1 MKPAPMPNPPI
12 PSDPDMNAIPR
23 NLRRPPGW
31 LLLTVVLAGALT
43 GAWVWAQEPGEPE
56 IPAPTESVEP
66 FRISSEEAAAAAA
79 AAREAQLNP
88 DLANPVPEVAPI
100 DPAPIPDPVQVPVP
114 NPVPDPVQT
123 PLPVRTI
130 PPTAGISAARAAAA
144 ARFSNSVTTLPSR
157 IRTTPIPSPT
167 RPAGGLFP
175 PVAGAVP
182 GGAAGP
188 GGGGVGEDDEM
199 EIGLTPE
206 DASRLEEGDLVT
218 LNFPG
223 APLETALDLYAGLVR
238 RVLLRPA
245 TLAGGPINLKFTD
258 LTREEAIEALNAV
271 LALNGISVL
280 PVGEKFVKV
289 VPSQQAVLEGTP
301 ASDQPAEQFSELG
314 QFVTK
319 LVKVTQV
326 KPGDIAQAV
335 QQFASTKVA
344 NPVLVFDDQ
353 NFFILR
359 DMAANV
365 KRMVELIKE
374 LDVAIEHDY
383 KLEVIPIRYG
393 KVDEIYDTLNS
404 VVTGQSGGG
413 GSSRST
419 RASGFQSG
427 TSRTGAGGIGGATSP
442 FTPQQSTLGAAG
454 SRTGMTS
461 PGAARS
467 SFADRLRSVSAAA
480 SGGGAQYNLLEDARI
495 IPDMRSNS
503 LLVYAN
509 KEDFKML
516 TNIVAKIDT
525 LLAQVL
531 IESIILEV
539 GLETGKDVGVSM
551 VQNPKQFGNW
561 TGTGGSINDASIA
574 TNLISALFPSGFSYF
589 GQYNNEFA
597 VAVQALATDSRARVL
612 ARPRIQT
619 THAQQAQF
627 EIGDTVPYP
636 QSSSPAFG
644 GVGGGFTPY
653 TTYQEKAVTTRL
665 SVTPYITPDG
675 LVTLE
680 VEQVIDQLGPTTKI
694 GQDEIPTIRTR
705 SASAVLSIR
714 DREPVILGGFITDRR
729 TDSTSGVPWLK
740 DLPLLGWAFRSKS
753 DFKQRSELI
762 VLIRPTIL
770 HTPED
775 AAKLAEIERRSLPNA
790 AATARE
796 FQKEEAEMA
805 ERLGVIPGDTNAVPG
820 SATSTD
826 KKDSRRKKDRQR

>member
-1 MKPAPMPNPPI
+1 M
-12 PSDPDMNAIPR
+12 D
-23 NLRRPPGW
+23 
-31 LLLTVVLAGALT
+31 
-43 GAWVWAQEPGEPE
+43 
-56 IPAPTESVEP
+56 
-66 FRISSEEAAAAAA
+66 
-79 AAREAQLNP
+79 
-88 DLANPVPEVAPI
+88 
-100 DPAPIPDPVQVPVP
+100 
-114 NPVPDPVQT
+114 
-123 PLPVRTI
+123 
-130 PPTAGISAARAAAA
+130 
-144 ARFSNSVTTLPSR
+144 
-157 IRTTPIPSPT
+157 
-167 RPAGGLFP
+167 
-175 PVAGAVP
+175 
-182 GGAAGP
+182 
-188 GGGGVGEDDEM
+188 VGM
-199 EIGLTPE
+199 TPE
-206 DASRLEEGDLVT
+206 DAANLEEGDLVT

-289 VPSQQAVLEGTP
+289 VPSQQAVLEGAQASETP
-301 ASDQPAEQFSELG
+301 AEEFSELG

-319 LVKVTQV
+319 LVKVTKV

-359 DMAANV
+359 DMSPNV

-374 LDVAIEHDY
+374 LDVTVELDY

-393 KVDEIYDTLNS
+393 KVDEIYDTLSS
-404 VVTGQSGGG
+404 VVTGQGGG
-413 GSSRST
+413 GGAAGARSS
-419 RASGFQSG
+419 RASGFRSG
-427 TSRTGAGGIGGATSP
+427 TTGTGVGGVGGVGGAGSP
-442 FTPQQSTLGAAG
+442 FSPQQSTLGSAA
-454 SRTGMTS
+454 SRSGVGGMTS

-467 SFADRLRSVSAAA
+467 SFADRLRSVSSAA
-480 SGGGAQYNLLEDARI
+480 SGGGAQYNLLADARI

-539 GLETGKDVGVSM
+539 SLENGKDFGVSM
-551 VQNPKQFGNW
+551 VQNPKQFGDW
-561 TGTGGSINDASIA
+561 AGTGGSINDANIA
-574 TNLISALFPSGFSYF
+574 TNIISALFPSGFSYF
-589 GQYNNEFA
+589 GQYKNDFA
-597 VAVQALATDSRARVL
+597 VAIKALATDSRAKVL

-619 THAQQAQF
+619 THAEPAMF

-636 QSSSPAFG
+636 QSSSPYFGG
-644 GVGGGFTPY
+644 GVGSTPF
-653 TTYQEKAVTTRL
+653 TTYQEKRVTTRL
-665 SVTPYITPDG
+665 NVTPYITPDG
-675 LVTLE
+675 IVTLE
-680 VEQVIDQLGPTTKI
+680 VEQVIDQLGPTTKV

-740 DLPLLGWAFRSKS
+740 DIPLLGWAFRSKN

-770 HTPED
+770 NTPEE
-775 AAKLAEIERRSLPNA
+775 ASKLADVERRSLPNA
-790 AATARE
+790 AAAVRE
-796 FQKEEAEMA
+796 FQRDEAEMA
-805 ERLGVIPGDTNAVPG
+805 ERLGVIIGDTNSVPD
-820 SATSTD
+820 SATSE
-826 KKDSRRKKDRQR
+826 KKSSRRKKDRQR

>member
-1 MKPAPMPNPPI
+1 
-12 PSDPDMNAIPR
+12 MNAISQK
-23 NLRRPPGW
+23 LRRPPGW
-31 LLLTVVLAGALT
+31 LLLAVALAGALT
-43 GAWVWAQEPGEPE
+43 GAWVWAQAPGEEPE
-56 IPAPTESVEP
+56 NPAPSEAETEAP
-66 FRISSEEAAAAAA
+66 ARLTSEEAAAALAAERDALPDPAA
-79 AAREAQLNP
+79 ATTPVPVATPVDPQP
-88 DLANPVPEVAPI
+88 VPTPVPE
-100 DPAPIPDPVQVPVP
+100 PVQFPVPVK
-114 NPVPDPVQT
+114 
-123 PLPVRTI
+123 TI
-130 PPTAGISAARAAAA
+130 PPPTAGVAAARAAAA
-144 ARFSNSVTTLPSR
+144 ARFSNSVSTLPSR
-157 IRTTPIPSPT
+157 IRTSAVPSPT
-167 RPAGGLFP
+167 RPAGGVFP

-182 GGAAGP
+182 GGAPGAGGAGGP
-188 GGGGVGEDDEM
+188 GGVGGVGDDEEM
-199 EIGLTPE
+199 DVGLTPE
-206 DASRLEEGDLVT
+206 DAAKLEEGDLVT

-289 VPSQQAVLEGTP
+289 VPSQQAVLEGSP

-374 LDVAIEHDY
+374 LDVTVELDY

-393 KVDEIYDTLNS
+393 KVDEIYDTLSS
-404 VVTGQSGGG
+404 VVTGQGGG
-413 GSSRST
+413 GSLGSSSRST

-427 TSRTGAGGIGGATSP
+427 TSRTGVGGVGGTTSP

-467 SFADRLRSVSAAA
+467 SFADRLRSVSSAAT
-480 SGGGAQYNLLEDARI
+480 GGAQYNLLEDARI

-539 GLETGKDVGVSM
+539 GLESGKDIGVSM

-619 THAQQAQF
+619 THAQQAHF

-636 QSSSPAFG
+636 QTSQNAFG
-644 GVGGGFTPY
+644 GIGGGFTPY

-770 HTPED
+770 NTPEE
-775 AAKLAEIERRSLPNA
+775 ASKLAEVERRTLPHA

-796 FQKEEAEMA
+796 FQKDEAEMA
-805 ERLGVIPGDTNAVPG
+805 ERLGVVPSNTNAVPE
-820 SATSTD
+820 SATSSD
-826 KKDSRRKKDRQR
+826 KGSRRKRDRQR

>member
-1 MKPAPMPNPPI
+1 
-12 PSDPDMNAIPR
+12 MNAIPR
-23 NLRRPPGW
+23 NLRRSPGG
-31 LLLTVVLAGALT
+31 LILAAMLVVARI
-43 GAWVWAQEPGEPE
+43 WAQAPGVPTPSAPTATPPATTAAAATATGTPVPASTSAT
-56 IPAPTESVEP
+56 PAPTTPAPATPVTAGLAAA
-66 FRISSEEAAAAAA
+66 RAAAAAA
-79 AAREAQLNP
+79 AAA
-88 DLANPVPEVAPI
+88 
-100 DPAPIPDPVQVPVP
+100 
-114 NPVPDPVQT
+114 
-123 PLPVRTI
+123 
-130 PPTAGISAARAAAA
+130 AGGA
-144 ARFSNSVTTLPSR
+144 SNSVTPIPARLRPGA
-157 IRTTPIPSPT
+157 IPSPL
-167 RPAGGLFP
+167 RP
-175 PVAGAVP
+175 P
-182 GGAAGP
+182 GGPLPPMAGP
-188 GGGGVGEDDEM
+188 GGARPPAPGASGPGAPGAPGTGTDPAA
-199 EIGLTPE
+199 GLTPE
-206 DASRLEEGDLVT
+206 ELENLAEGDFVSLHLQGV
-218 LNFPG
+218 PID
-223 APLETALDLYAGLVR
+223 TALAAYVQLVR

-245 TLAGGPINLKFTD
+245 TLAGGPITLDFDD
-258 LTREEAIEALNAV
+258 LSREEAIEALNAV

-280 PVGEKFVKV
+280 PVGEKFLKV
-289 VPSQQAVLEGTP
+289 VPSQQAVLEGAQAT
-301 ASDQPAEQFSELG
+301 DQAAEELSELG

-319 LVKVTQV
+319 LVKVTKV

-374 LDVAIEHDY
+374 LDVTVELDY

-393 KVDEIYDTLNS
+393 KVDEIYDTLSS
-404 VVTGQSGGG
+404 VVTGQGGG
-413 GSSRST
+413 GVGGASRST
-419 RASGFQSG
+419 RASGFRSG
-427 TSRTGAGGIGGATSP
+427 TTGGGIGGVGSTTGGMNSP
-442 FTPQQSTLGAAG
+442 FSPQQSTTGTLG
-454 SRTGMTS
+454 SRTGTTGGMTS
-461 PGAARS
+461 PGGARS
-467 SFADRLRSVSAAA
+467 SFADRLRSVSSAAA
-480 SGGGAQYNLLEDARI
+480 GGAQYNLLADARI

-539 GLETGKDVGVSM
+539 GLESGKDFGVSM
-551 VQNPKQFGNW
+551 VQNPKQFGDW
-561 TGTGGSINDASIA
+561 SGAGGSINDANIA
-574 TNLISALFPSGFSYF
+574 TNIVSALFPSGFSYF
-589 GQYNNEFA
+589 GQYKNDFA
-597 VAVQALATDSRARVL
+597 VAVKAMATDSRAKVL

-619 THAQQAQF
+619 THAQSAQF

-636 QSSSPAFG
+636 QSSSPYYGG
-644 GVGGGFTPY
+644 GVGGGFSPY
-653 TTYQEKAVTTRL
+653 TTYQEKRVTTRL
-665 SVTPYITPDG
+665 MVTPYITPDG

-740 DLPLLGWAFRSKS
+740 DLPLLGWAFRSKN

-770 HTPED
+770 NSPQE
-775 AAKLAEIERRSLPNA
+775 ASKLAEVERRSLPNA
-790 AATARE
+790 AAAVRE
-796 FQKEEAEMA
+796 FQSEEAEMA
-805 ERLGVIPGDTNAVPG
+805 ERLGVIPGDTNAAPS
-820 SATSTD
+820 SASSPD
-826 KKDSRRKKDRQR
+826 KKGSRRKKDRQR

>member
-1 MKPAPMPNPPI
+1 
-12 PSDPDMNAIPR
+12 MNAILR
-23 NLRRPPGW
+23 NLRQPTGW
-31 LLLTVVLAGALT
+31 LVLALALAGARVGAQTPPATETPVPVVVPPADLT
-43 GAWVWAQEPGEPE
+43 AAAPDREAPVGEPTPTATPTPVPTAAPGTVRPT
-56 IPAPTESVEP
+56 PATAGLAAA
-66 FRISSEEAAAAAA
+66 RAAAAAA
-79 AAREAQLNP
+79 AA
-88 DLANPVPEVAPI
+88 
-100 DPAPIPDPVQVPVP
+100 
-114 NPVPDPVQT
+114 T
-123 PLPVRTI
+123 S
-130 PPTAGISAARAAAA
+130 GAATST
-144 ARFSNSVTTLPSR
+144 SNTVTTIPSR
-157 IRTTPIPSPT
+157 IRTGPIPSPI
-167 RPAGGLFP
+167 RSAGGAFP
-175 PVAGAVP
+175 PVAGAAGGVRP
-182 GGAAGP
+182 GFPGGGPAAGGAGGAPGAAGAA
-188 GGGGVGEDDEM
+188 GDA
-199 EIGLTPE
+199 EIDVGLTPE
-206 DASRLEEGDLVT
+206 DAANLEEGDLVT

-258 LTREEAIEALNAV
+258 LTRDEAIEALNAV

-289 VPSQQAVLEGTP
+289 VPSQQAVLEGIQ
-301 ASDQPAEQFSELG
+301 ASDMPADQFSELG

-319 LVKVTQV
+319 LVKVTKV

-359 DMAANV
+359 DMSANV

-374 LDVAIEHDY
+374 LDVTVELDY

-393 KVDEIYDTLNS
+393 KVDEIYETLNS
-404 VVTGQSGGG
+404 VVTGQGGG
-413 GSSRST
+413 GAAGGRSS
-419 RASGFQSG
+419 RASGFRSGSTGAGGGVGGGGTTTPFSPQQSTPG
-427 TSRTGAGGIGGATSP
+427 SAASRTGAG
-442 FTPQQSTLGAAG
+442 
-454 SRTGMTS
+454 GMTS

-467 SFADRLRSVSAAA
+467 SFADRLRSVSSAAT
-480 SGGGAQYNLLEDARI
+480 GGAQYNLLADARI

-516 TNIVAKIDT
+516 TNLVAKIDT

-539 GLETGKDVGVSM
+539 GLESGKDVGVSM

-561 TGTGGSINDASIA
+561 SGAGGSINDANIA
-574 TNLISALFPSGFSYF
+574 TNIISALFPSGFSYF
-589 GQYNNEFA
+589 GQYNNDFA
-597 VAVQALATDSRARVL
+597 VAVKAFATDSRARVL

-636 QSSSPAFG
+636 QSSSPFL
-644 GVGGGFTPY
+644 GGGIGSAPF
-653 TTYQEKAVTTRL
+653 TTYQEKKVTTRL
-665 SVTPYITPDG
+665 MVTPYITPDG

-680 VEQVIDQLGPTTKI
+680 VEQVIDQLGPTTRV
-694 GQDEIPTIRTR
+694 GQDDIPTIRTR

-740 DLPLLGWAFRSKS
+740 DIPLLGWAFRSKS

-770 HTPED
+770 NTPEE
-775 AAKLAEIERRSLPNA
+775 ATKLAEIERRSLPNA
-790 AATARE
+790 AATVRE
-796 FQKEEAEMA
+796 FQQDEAEMA
-805 ERLGVIPGDTNAVPG
+805 ARLGVIPGDTNAVPE
-820 SATSTD
+820 STASE
-826 KKDSRRKKDRQR
+826 KKSSRRKKDRQR

>member
-1 MKPAPMPNPPI
+1 MTP
-12 PSDPDMNAIPR
+12 
-23 NLRRPPGW
+23 
-31 LLLTVVLAGALT
+31 
-43 GAWVWAQEPGEPE
+43 
-56 IPAPTESVEP
+56 
-66 FRISSEEAAAAAA
+66 EEAS
-79 AAREAQLNP
+79 Q
-88 DLANPVPEVAPI
+88 
-100 DPAPIPDPVQVPVP
+100 
-114 NPVPDPVQT
+114 
-123 PLPVRTI
+123 
-130 PPTAGISAARAAAA
+130 
-144 ARFSNSVTTLPSR
+144 
-157 IRTTPIPSPT
+157 
-167 RPAGGLFP
+167 
-175 PVAGAVP
+175 
-182 GGAAGP
+182 
-188 GGGGVGEDDEM
+188 
-199 EIGLTPE
+199 
-206 DASRLEEGDLVT
+206 LEEGDLIK
-218 LNFPG
+218 LNFPN
-223 APLETALDLYAGLVR
+223 APLETALELYAGLVR

-271 LALNGISVL
+271 FALNGISVL

-289 VPSQQAVLEGTP
+289 VPSQQAVLEGAQAT
-301 ASDQPAEQFSELG
+301 DQPAEQFSELG

-319 LVKVTQV
+319 LVKVTKV

-359 DMAANV
+359 DMSANV

-374 LDVAIEHDY
+374 LDVTVELDY

-393 KVDEIYDTLNS
+393 KVDEIYDTLSS
-404 VVTGQSGGG
+404 VVTGQGGG
-413 GSSRST
+413 GGGMGANSRSQ
-419 RASGFQSG
+419 RASGFRSG
-427 TSRTGAGGIGGATSP
+427 TTGTGVGGTGTMGSTLGSTTSP
-442 FTPQQSTLGAAG
+442 FSPQQSTLGSTAG
-454 SRTGMTS
+454 RTGMTS

-467 SFADRLRSVSAAA
+467 SFADRLRSVSSAA
-480 SGGGAQYNLLEDARI
+480 SGGGAQYNLLADARI

-539 GLETGKDVGVSM
+539 GLESGKDVGVSM

-561 TGTGGSINDASIA
+561 SGASGSINDANIA
-574 TNLISALFPSGFSYF
+574 TNMLTALFPPGFSFF

-597 VAVQALATDSRARVL
+597 VAVKALATDSRARVL

-619 THAQQAQF
+619 THAQPAQF

-636 QSSSPAFG
+636 QSSSPYFG
-644 GVGGGFTPY
+644 GGIGATPF
-653 TTYQEKAVTTRL
+653 TTYQEKRVTTRL
-665 SVTPYITPDG
+665 MVTPFITPDG

-680 VEQVIDQLGPTTKI
+680 VEQVIDQLGPTTKV

-740 DLPLLGWAFRSKS
+740 DIPLLGWAFRSKN

-770 HTPED
+770 NTPQEASRIAD
-775 AAKLAEIERRSLPNA
+775 VERRSLPNA
-790 AATARE
+790 ASAVRE
-796 FQKEEAEMA
+796 FQADEAEMA
-805 ERLGVIPGDTNAVPG
+805 ERLGVIPGQTNAV
-820 SATSTD
+820 SESSSS
-826 KKDSRRKKDRQR
+826 KSKSSRRSKRDKNQ

>member
-1 MKPAPMPNPPI
+1 MPTRPAT
-12 PSDPDMNAIPR
+12 A
-23 NLRRPPGW
+23 G
-31 LLLTVVLAGALT
+31 LAA
-43 GAWVWAQEPGEPE
+43 A
-56 IPAPTESVEP
+56 
-66 FRISSEEAAAAAA
+66 RAAAAAA
-79 AAREAQLNP
+79 AAS
-88 DLANPVPEVAPI
+88 
-100 DPAPIPDPVQVPVP
+100 
-114 NPVPDPVQT
+114 
-123 PLPVRTI
+123 
-130 PPTAGISAARAAAA
+130 SASSGS
-144 ARFSNSVTTLPSR
+144 SNSVTTIPSR
-157 IRTTPIPSPT
+157 VRTGPIPSPT
-167 RPAGGLFP
+167 RPAGGAFQ
-175 PVAGAVP
+175 PVAGAA
-182 GGAAGP
+182 GGARPPGP
-188 GGGGVGEDDEM
+188 GGPGGPGAPGTPADADIDVGM
-199 EIGLTPE
+199 TPE
-206 DASRLEEGDLVT
+206 DAAKLEEGDLVT

-289 VPSQQAVLEGTP
+289 VPSQQAVLEGAQAT
-301 ASDQPAEQFSELG
+301 DQPADQFSELG

-319 LVKVTQV
+319 LVKVTKV

-359 DMAANV
+359 DMSPNV

-374 LDVAIEHDY
+374 LDVTVELDY

-393 KVDEIYDTLNS
+393 KVDEIYETLSS
-404 VVTGQSGGG
+404 VVSGQGGG
-413 GSSRST
+413 GGGLGGASRSA
-419 RASGFQSG
+419 RASGFRSG
-427 TSRTGAGGIGGATSP
+427 TTGSGAGGVGNTGIGGNLNSP
-442 FTPQQSTLGAAG
+442 FGQQQSTLGSAAN
-454 SRTGMTS
+454 RTGAGGMTS

-467 SFADRLRSVSAAA
+467 SFADRLRSVSSAAA
-480 SGGGAQYNLLEDARI
+480 GGAQYSLLADARI

-539 GLETGKDVGVSM
+539 SLENGKDFGVSM
-551 VQNPKQFGNW
+551 VQNPKQFGDW
-561 TGTGGSINDASIA
+561 AGTGGSINDANIA
-574 TNLISALFPSGFSYF
+574 TNIISALFPSGFSYF
-589 GQYNNEFA
+589 GQYKNDFA
-597 VAVQALATDSRARVL
+597 VAFKALATDSQAKVL

-619 THAQQAQF
+619 THAQPAQF

-636 QSSSPAFG
+636 QSSSPYFGG
-644 GVGGGFTPY
+644 GVGSTPY
-653 TTYQEKAVTTRL
+653 TTYQEKRVTTRL
-665 SVTPYITPDG
+665 MVTPYITPDG

-680 VEQVIDQLGPTTKI
+680 VEQVIDQLGPTTKV

-740 DLPLLGWAFRSKS
+740 DLPLLGWAFRSKN

-770 HTPED
+770 NTPKE
-775 AAKLAEIERRSLPNA
+775 ATQLAEIERASLPNA
-790 AATARE
+790 AAAVRQ
-796 FQKEEAEMA
+796 FQSEEAEMA
-805 ERLGVIPGDTNAVPG
+805 ERLGVTIGDTNAVPS
-820 SATSTD
+820 SATSD
-826 KKDSRRKKDRQR
+826 KKGSRRKRDRQR